1 MKKTFACALLYALCI
16 LLLPL
21 TGLLRPAAA
30 RADSRPDADAS
41 APAGDSAKDS
51 SGDSA
56 PASLPDPQGDLL
68 IWDSGAKELLTVPIR
83 DYLIGAVASE
93 MPPTWP
99 DEALKAQAVACH
111 SYALYQQQK
120 AGPDAAVTG
129 YFSADPAR
137 RQGFMT
143 DEVLRSYW
151 GSAYDEN
158 YARISALVDSVL
170 NQVLTWEGQ
179 PAAACYHA
187 ISCGST
193 ESSQNVWKEALPYLQ
208 GVDSPLDL
216 TSPDFEKSVTY
227 TAQQMLDAL
236 TLNGSGVDLTDIPQQ
251 DWFGASTRTGAGY
264 VDTIQVGGTPISGAQ
279 LRQILGLRSACFE
292 IAYEDGVFTVTTRG
306 YGHGVG
312 LSQYGANALA
322 LTGKC
327 CQEILA
333 FYYPGTVLETF

>member
-1 MKKTFACALLYALCI
+1 MKKTLACAVLYLLCI

-21 TGLLRPAAA
+21 AGLLRPASGSTQPPPEISSDAPPAA
-30 RADSRPDADAS
+30 SQAEP
-41 APAGDSAKDS
+41 PAAQ
-51 SGDSA
+51 
-56 PASLPDPQGDLL
+56 PPQSDLL
-68 IWDSGAKELLTVPIR
+68 IWDSGAKELLTVPMR

-99 DEALKAQAVACH
+99 DEALKAQAIACH

-120 AGPDAAVTG
+120 AGPDASVTG

-143 DEVLRSYW
+143 DDVLRSYW
-151 GSAYDEN
+151 GSAYEEN
-158 YARISALVDSVL
+158 YARLSALVDSVL

-193 ESSQNVWKEALPYLQ
+193 ESSQNVWEESLPYLQ

-216 TSPDFEKSVTY
+216 TSPDYEKSVTY

-236 TLNGSGVDLTDIPQQ
+236 TLNGSGVELKDLPQKE
-251 DWFGASTRTGAGY
+251 WFGASTFTPAGY
-264 VDTIQVGGTPISGAQ
+264 VETIQVGGVPMSGTQ
-279 LRQILGLRSACFE
+279 LRQLLGLRSACFE
-292 IAYEDGVFTVTTRG
+292 ITYEDGVFTVTTKG

-322 LTGKC
+322 LSGKC
-327 CQEILA
+327 CQEILE
-333 FYYPGTVLETF
+333 FYYPGTVLETR